1 MQSIRRSKSRPKAEI
16 NVVPYIDVM
25 LVLLVIFIATAPVV
39 MQGVIV
45 DLPEAEAQ
53 AMNEDQRTPII
64 ATVDKAGQ
72 YFVSIDSNNEKMDNL
87 DDVSAYV
94 SSELLKDP
102 TRPVVVQ
109 GDAHVS
115 YDAVIQLMNALKQG
129 GVKSVGLVTEPGG
142 D

>member
-1 MQSIRRSKSRPKAEI
+1 MQSIRRSKSLPKAEI

-129 GVKSVGLVTEPGG
+129 GVKSVGLVTEPLG